1 LLLFALLLAGFAGL
15 QRQGLFSLLA
25 RPVGRLASGP
35 AWQRLVGGAAA
46 LDGEIGERYR
56 RPGTLAAC
64 AAWRGLGWLIGGVE
78 LWLAFWVLGRPVEL
92 AAALALESLGQAVR
106 SAGFLVP
113 GGLGLQEGG
122 VLLGGIWLGLPAEA
136 VLAAALL
143 KRAREIVYG
152 LPGLIAWA
160 IVERP
165 NSRSRPCRA

>member
-1 LLLFALLLAGFAGL
+1 LPASSARGCSRCWRGRSAASLAGRRGNVW
-15 QRQGLFSLLA
+15 S
-25 RPVGRLASGP
+25 
-35 AWQRLVGGAAA
+35 AA

-64 AAWRGLGWLIGGVE
+64 AAWRGLGWLFGGVE

-106 SAGFLVP
+106 STGFLVP

-122 VLLGGIWLGLPAEA
+122 VLLGGIWLGLPAKA

-143 KRAREIVYG
+143 KRAREIVSG